1 MPDQEK
7 KEEKELKYVQGYV
20 SEGGYTIDAT
30 NIRKRLAKEAY
41 ERYTE
46 KEEAELQQYTEE
58 QYFAELYPKEHDEYL
73 VEGAVLTCTMTTK
86 AKKIYRDKKYI
97 VEFPCER
104 TTLSVTE
111 NIALTCCDLPH
122 ATIKDAKK
130 KDDANNNNIPPF
142 RCNCI
147 LAPYTDEEW
156 AALEADEACLT
167 EGTCRALMKL
177 NDEWDNLPQADG
189 EGQQVNDIPLIS
201 MGSILFCRHGG
212 IIIPEYSGQIPER
225 YLMKELEI
233 SKNAQALSNT
243 SIQSATSIKAGTQL
257 KIQNLCSIDGA
268 VYFDENG
275 FQRVKDTGL
284 PSDPYLVAI
293 AEYYQTSAI
302 EENIGDS
309 QGYGAIFMVTYS
321 SGKRIFVTMG
331 DLKNP
336 IHTQESFQNEGK
348 NYYAGTGKGAN
359 TLEFF
364 GNYHNKNSIAYSENM
379 SAKEG
384 SDAYNGKAST
394 ITEGASI
401 TNIGLLRGVE
411 IDWES
416 RFEQENT
423 E

>member
-1 MPDQEK
+1 MPDQDK
-7 KEEKELKYVQGYV
+7 KEEKNLNYVQGYV

-46 KEEAELQQYTEE
+46 QEEADLRQYTEE
-58 QYFAELYPKEHDEYL
+58 KYIAELYPEEHDEYL

-86 AKKIYRDKKYI
+86 AKKKYRDKEYD
-97 VEFPCER
+97 VDSPCQI

-111 NIALTCCDLPH
+111 NKVLKCCDLPH

-130 KDDANNNNIPPF
+130 ADDENNNNIPPF

-156 AALEADEACLT
+156 AALEADETCLK

-189 EGQQVNDIPLIS
+189 EDQQVNGIPLIN

-212 IIIPEYSGQIPER
+212 IITPEYSGQIPER
-225 YLMKELEI
+225 YLIKELEI
-233 SKNAQALSNT
+233 SKNAQALLNT
-243 SIQSATSIKAGTQL
+243 SIQSATSVHYGTQR
-257 KIQNLCSIDGA
+257 KIQTLCSVDGA
-268 VYFDENG
+268 VYFDEDG
-275 FQRVKDTGL
+275 YQRVRDTGL

-302 EENIGDS
+302 EENMGNS

-331 DLKNP
+331 DLKDP

-348 NYYAGTGKGAN
+348 NYYAGTGIGAN

-364 GNYHNKNSIAYSENM
+364 GNYLNGNSIAYSENM
-379 SAKEG
+379 SGKEG
-384 SDAYNGKAST
+384 SDVRAGSALT
-394 ITEGASI
+394 ITEDASI

-416 RFEQENT
+416 KFEQDNT